1 MAERSVSVSI
11 SMPVEMDEDIQRE
24 AEEHDMGYSQY
35 VRHVIRQATD
45 SPFECP
51 EQVLY
56 RDENHEKGAT

>member
-1 MAERSVSVSI
+1 
-11 SMPVEMDEDIQRE
+11 MPVEMDEDIQRE